1 MKQIIEHIRSIHLYV
16 FAISFV
22 ELPVEIMGCG
32 PLSGQKLYEKER
44 HVFDIDVL
52 GRSVGTREV
61 KRRDKWLTILR
72 EANALQ
78 RNVPV
83 RQSFLVNMS

>member
-1 MKQIIEHIRSIHLYV
+1 M
-16 FAISFV
+16 
-22 ELPVEIMGCG
+22 
-32 PLSGQKLYEKER
+32 
-44 HVFDIDVL
+44 FDIDVL

-78 RNVPV
+78 GNVPV
-83 RQSFLVNMS
+83 RKSFLVNMS